1 VAAPPGKGATSIDI
15 GLYKS
20 NSHEVCAARGPGGRA
35 GPAWVLQLRG
45 QPSGGEQVLAIPK
58 CRVHHPS
65 INRAA
70 ELVRQAARDLSVRPY
85 DGSCPAAPAGPRYLT
100 GAALLARPL
109 RRVVRAA
116 WARLTQAADVPRR
129 RTDRPGRAALPPARG
144 SHQPPLPPPLAAA
157 PRG

>member
-1 VAAPPGKGATSIDI
+1 VTAPPGKGATSIDI

-35 GPAWVLQLRG
+35 APAWVLQLRG

-85 DGSCPAAPAGPRYLT
+85 DGSCPAAPAASATSPEPLCWR
-100 GAALLARPL
+100 ALCAVWCEP
-109 RRVVRAA
+109 
-116 WARLTQAADVPRR
+116 
-129 RTDRPGRAALPPARG
+129 PGRA
-144 SHQPPLPPPLAAA
+144 
-157 PRG
+157 